1 MITSLKLLMA
11 SSSEPEKVLVV
22 MVRRWML
29 VVGVV
34 KPDWACTLPG
44 LLSGRD
50 WSGNQMI
57 TCVTSSRTI
66 NSTAHWGPTWLL
78 SSHLTEQEIKLS
90 LIILFLYFDFF

>member
-22 MVRRWML
+22 MTRRWML

-34 KPDWACTLPG
+34 KPDWACTLAG

-50 WSGNQMI
+50 
-57 TCVTSSRTI
+57 
-66 NSTAHWGPTWLL
+66 
-78 SSHLTEQEIKLS
+78 
-90 LIILFLYFDFF
+90 

>member
-22 MVRRWML
+22 MTRRWML

-50 WSGNQMI
+50 
-57 TCVTSSRTI
+57 
-66 NSTAHWGPTWLL
+66 
-78 SSHLTEQEIKLS
+78 
-90 LIILFLYFDFF
+90 